1 MTELE
6 IMQRA
11 KMYIDKLA
19 NGIDPLTDQPVPEG
33 DTVNNVRIAR
43 CLFYVSDVLRQVIE
57 NGGHVI
63 RAGKLDKIPFSVT
76 QEDLQNFQF
85 SNKPISVSEI
95 TRRINALVDTET
107 MTKMKYSAITEFL
120 TNCGFLEQRENEFG
134 KKSRFPTDEGFALG
148 ISTEVRISENG
159 PYRVTIYDRTAQQFI
174 LDHLEAILETKDSKT
189 E

>member
-1 MTELE
+1 M
-6 IMQRA
+6 
-11 KMYIDKLA
+11 
-19 NGIDPLTDQPVPEG
+19 
-33 DTVNNVRIAR
+33 
-43 CLFYVSDVLRQVIE
+43 
-57 NGGHVI
+57 
-63 RAGKLDKIPFSVT
+63 T